1 VLQLVEVNR
10 KNFSDYLQF
19 IDKETADELAFLVQ
33 KLKNKKIAMISATAY
48 GGGVAEKMHSLVP
61 LMQDLGLEIDWWV
74 IFGHD
79 EFYGVTKTFHNRLQ
93 GQEGE
98 LTPGQKEIYLKY
110 NQMNASYMKEW
121 PPYDIFVVH
130 DPQPAALIAYREK
143 REHENWLWRCHIDTS
158 VANEEYWDFLYQYTE
173 QYDTVI
179 FTMKDY
185 VQENYFKKI
194 DFITPSIDPLSV
206 KNIFLEKEEAKAII
220 SRFGI
225 DPHRPL
231 ISQVSRFDPWKD
243 PLGVIDVY
251 KIVKKEFP
259 SIQLALVG
267 SMASDDPEGWD
278 YLYNTLRRAGE
289 DYDIKVITNFNGI
302 SDLEV
307 NAFQTVSD
315 IILQKSLREGF
326 GLTVAESLWKGT
338 PVIGGN
344 VGGIKL
350 QIEDGV
356 TGYLVDTVEECAQK
370 TLKLLRNPMLAEEMK
385 EAGREK
391 VKKEFLV
398 TGNILHYL
406 RLFRRLILPDF

>member
-1 VLQLVEVNR
+1 MQLVEVNKKEY
-10 KNFSDYLQF
+10 KNYLQF
-19 IDKETADELAFLVQ
+19 IDKETADEFVFLMH
-33 KLKNKKIAMISATAY
+33 KLRNKKIAMISATAY
-48 GGGVAEKMHSLVP
+48 GGGVAEKMHSMVP
-61 LMQDLGLEIDWWV
+61 LMQDMGLEIDWWV
-74 IFGHD
+74 IVGHE
-79 EFYGVTKTFHNRLQ
+79 EFYQVTKTFHNRLQ

-98 LTPGQKEIYLKY
+98 LTSAEKEIYLKY

-121 PPYDIFVVH
+121 PYDLIVVH
-130 DPQPAALIAYREK
+130 DPQPAALIAFRGKRPPEK
-143 REHENWLWRCHIDTS
+143 WLWRCHLDTS
-158 VANEEYWDFLYQYTE
+158 TANEEYWGFLYEYTS

-185 VQENYFKKI
+185 VPGESFKNI
-194 DFITPSIDPLSV
+194 VFIAPSIDPLSV
-206 KNIFLEKEEAKAII
+206 KNIPLEKEEARAII
-220 SRFGI
+220 GRFGV

-259 SIQLALVG
+259 SVQLALVG

-278 YLYNTLRRAGE
+278 YLYHTLRRAGE

-315 IILQKSLREGF
+315 LILQKSLREGF

-338 PVIGGN
+338 PVLGGN

-370 TLKLLRNPMLAEEMK
+370 TLKLLRNPVLLEEMRR
-385 EAGREK
+385 AGQEK
-391 VKKEFLV
+391 VRKEFLV
-398 TGNILHYL
+398 TRNILDYL
-406 RLFRRLILPDF
+406 RLFCRF

>member
-1 VLQLVEVNR
+1 MQLVEVNKKEY
-10 KNFSDYLQF
+10 KNYLQF
-19 IDKETADELAFLVQ
+19 IDKETADEFVFLVH
-33 KLKNKKIAMISATAY
+33 KLRNKKIAMISATAY

-61 LMQDLGLEIDWWV
+61 LMQDMGLEIDWWV
-74 IFGHD
+74 IFGHE
-79 EFYGVTKTFHNRLQ
+79 EFYQVTKTFHNRLQ

-98 LTPGQKEIYLKY
+98 LTSAEKEIYLKY

-121 PPYDIFVVH
+121 PYDLIVVH
-130 DPQPAALIAYREK
+130 DPQPAALIAFREK
-143 REHENWLWRCHIDTS
+143 RPQENWLWRCHLDTS
-158 VANEEYWDFLYQYTE
+158 TANAEYWDFLYAYTS

-185 VQENYFKKI
+185 IPEGCFKNI
-194 DFITPSIDPLSV
+194 AFIAPSIDPLSV
-206 KNIFLEKEEAKAII
+206 KNIPLEKEEARSII
-220 SRFGI
+220 SRFGV

-259 SIQLALVG
+259 SVQLALVG

-278 YLYNTLRRAGE
+278 YLYHTLRRAGE

-315 IILQKSLREGF
+315 LVLQKSLREGF

-338 PVIGGN
+338 PVLGGN

-350 QIEDGV
+350 QIEHGV

-370 TLKLLRNPMLAEEMK
+370 ALKLLRNPVLLAEMK
-385 EAGREK
+385 KAGREK
-391 VKKEFLV
+391 VRQEFLV
-398 TGNILHYL
+398 TRNILDYL
-406 RLFRRLILPDF
+406 RLFSRF